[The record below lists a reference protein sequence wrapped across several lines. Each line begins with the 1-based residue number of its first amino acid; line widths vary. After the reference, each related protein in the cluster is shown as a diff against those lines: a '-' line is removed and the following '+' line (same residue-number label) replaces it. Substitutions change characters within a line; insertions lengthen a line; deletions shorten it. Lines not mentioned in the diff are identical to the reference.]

1 MNKTLST
8 FVAGLLIGAVLATG
22 GFALFLRSQNAS
34 GNNSSQTVLKLG
46 HGLETAHPIHKS
58 VEHMKMRLEEL
69 SGGSVTIDI
78 YPSGVVGNEVASI
91 EQLQNGSLAMT
102 SQSVAAMENFIP
114 SMATFSLPYVFHD
127 SDHFWK
133 VLDGDVGQK
142 LMQSGEKKFLHG
154 LCYFDSGSRNF
165 YTINKPIRTPD
176 DLKGMNIRVMNS
188 PTAINMIK
196 AMGGNPTPIPFSEL
210 FSALAQGAVDGA
222 ENNPASF
229 YNKQHYK
236 VCKHFSK
243 DGHTRVPDML
253 IMSSKVWDRL
263 SSQEQS
269 WVQQAA
275 QECSAFQRDL
285 WKEYTE
291 TSLKAVEAEGTTIYD
306 VDTALFAEKVKP
318 MLDAIDNADV
328 QSLLK
333 KIGEVRE

>member
-8 FVAGLLIGAVLATG
+8 FVAGLLIGVILATG
-22 GFALFLRSQNAS
+22 GFAFFLRSQKGG
-34 GNNSSQTVLKLG
+34 GNNTSQTVLKLG

-58 VEHMKMRLEEL
+58 IEHMKERLEAL

-114 SMATFSLPYVFHD
+114 SMATFSLPYVFRD

-133 VLDGDVGQK
+133 VLDGDVGRE
-142 LMQSGEKKFLHG
+142 LMEKGEKKYLHG

-165 YTINKPIRTPD
+165 YTIDKPIRTPD
-176 DLKGMNIRVMNS
+176 DLKGMKIRVMNS

-196 AMGGNPTPIPFSEL
+196 TLGGSPTPIAFSEL
-210 FSALAQGAVDGA
+210 YSALAQGTVDGA
-222 ENNPASF
+222 ENNPPSF
-229 YNKQHYK
+229 YYKQHFK

-243 DGHTRVPDML
+243 DGHTRVPDIL
-253 IMSSKVWDRL
+253 LMSSKVWDQL
-263 SSQEQS
+263 SPEQQG
-269 WVQQAA
+269 WVAQAA
-275 QECSAFQRDL
+275 RECSAFQREL
-285 WKEYTE
+285 WQADTE
-291 TSLKAVEAEGTTIYD
+291 RSLKAVEAEGTVIYE

-318 MLDAIDNADV
+318 MLDAIDDV
-328 QSLLK
+328 EVQTLLK
-333 KIGEVRE
+333 KISEVK

>member
-8 FVAGLLIGAVLATG
+8 FVAGLLIGVILATG
-22 GFALFLRSQNAS
+22 GFAFFLRSQKGG
-34 GNNSSQTVLKLG
+34 GNNTSQTVLKLG

-58 VEHMKMRLEEL
+58 IEHMKERLEAL

-114 SMATFSLPYVFHD
+114 SMATFSLPYVFRD

-133 VLDGDVGQK
+133 VLDGDVGRE
-142 LMQSGEKKFLHG
+142 LMEKGEKKYLHG

-165 YTINKPIRTPD
+165 YTIDKPIRTPD
-176 DLKGMNIRVMNS
+176 DLKGMKIRVMNS

-196 AMGGNPTPIPFSEL
+196 TLGGSPTPIAFSEL
-210 FSALAQGAVDGA
+210 YSALAQGTVDGA
-222 ENNPASF
+222 ENNPPSF
-229 YNKQHYK
+229 YSKQHFK

-243 DGHTRVPDML
+243 DGHTRVPDIL
-253 IMSSKVWDRL
+253 LMSSKVWDQL
-263 SSQEQS
+263 SPEQQG
-269 WVQQAA
+269 WVAQAA
-275 QECSAFQRDL
+275 RECSAFQREL
-285 WKEYTE
+285 WQADTE
-291 TSLKAVEAEGTTIYD
+291 RSLKAVEAEGTVIHE

-318 MLDAIDNADV
+318 MLDAIDDV
-328 QSLLK
+328 EVQTLLK
-333 KIGEVRE
+333 KISEVK